1 MSMDVGVDVDMDVD
15 MNVDMDVDS
24 RDVAGA
30 DRTACE
36 YPKRFPARGPPAAH
50 QAKQSNQAPQVTH
63 MTLHSSKPAQQL
75 QKCKTFVKI
84 HRRPAICAQRAPS
97 DSCDSRC

>member
-1 MSMDVGVDVDMDVD
+1 MDVGVDVDMDVD

-24 RDVAGA
+24 RDVGGA

-36 YPKRFPARGPPAAH
+36 YLKRFPARGPPAAR

-63 MTLHSSKPAQQL
+63 ITLHSAKQAQQL
-75 QKCKTFVKI
+75 QKCDTFVKI
-84 HRRPAICAQRAPS
+84 HGQATICAQRAPS
-97 DSCDSRC
+97 DRCDPMS